1 MLIGLQNLEKDFGE
15 AVILKGIT
23 ANVEQ
28 GDRIGIVGENGAGKT
43 TLVKLLLRLYD
54 PEAGEILLDGRPYRA
69 YQLDSLRAQ
78 FAVAFQD
85 SRLYPFS
92 VSENV
97 CVGRV
102 ESEEAVREALN
113 RAGLAGLAPSR
124 AVTREFDADGW
135 NPSGGQ
141 AQRLFAARVFASG
154 APIAILDEPS
164 AMLDPLA
171 EEALFAALREGSRG
185 RTTIF
190 ISHRLTSV
198 KWVDRVVMMQNGAIV
213 EQGTHEELLARGGAY
228 ARLFFAQA
236 ERYQKE
242 GAPHE
247 T

>member
-1 MLIGLQNLEKDFGE
+1 M
-15 AVILKGIT
+15 
-23 ANVEQ
+23 
-28 GDRIGIVGENGAGKT
+28 GENGAGKT

-97 CVGRV
+97 RAGRV

-135 NPSGGQ
+135 TPSGGQ
-141 AQRLFAARVFASG
+141 AQRLFAAPCSIRWRKKRCLRSSG
-154 APIAILDEPS
+154 KAAAGALPS
-164 AMLDPLA
+164 SFPT
-171 EEALFAALREGSRG
+171 G
-185 RTTIF
+185 
-190 ISHRLTSV
+190 
-198 KWVDRVVMMQNGAIV
+198 
-213 EQGTHEELLARGGAY
+213 
-228 ARLFFAQA
+228 
-236 ERYQKE
+236 
-242 GAPHE
+242 
-247 T
+247 